1 VPTED
6 SERNILQVQ
15 NLKGFRRSQSFK
27 IMGTQPAKR
36 SLRMRTRVLQNTA
49 ALLGGRGISIVL
61 SGGASVI
68 LARYLGSEKL
78 GEFGAI
84 YAYATLFGWLATFG
98 IDSIMAR
105 EASIDR
111 NQATNILRT
120 GTRLCVIFAIGATI
134 LSLVIAPFLG
144 YKGHLH
150 FLLIFAVME
159 MLLLSPLRLP
169 GVVFLVDLKQW
180 YSAGINLLRQFLWLL
195 LVLALAWLQARLITV
210 IVWRFIVATLEAILI
225 WSFSRRFLPR
235 LREVSAD
242 RARFYLASA
251 APLAFSS
258 LLASVYMR
266 IDQVM
271 LHNMV
276 NDSTLGQYVAAVRV
290 SEMFEMLPAALIA
303 SLVPILSISANDH
316 EAFRA
321 YLDRTFRY
329 FMVLACAVCLVI
341 TTGAGYIVNLLYG
354 KQFAAAIPLLAV
366 LIWSEVSIFF
376 AAVVM
381 NAIVARSLQKYLLV
395 PTAVGALSN
404 VALNLYLIPRYAALG
419 AAWATLIS
427 YSLAWLVVPL
437 AFRQARA
444 LVMEG
449 LRWAIPAL
457 TVALGALWLARFVP
471 GSAVVKF
478 VAGVSL
484 YIAGI
489 AAARLFGWADL
500 EYVWAALTHGQAKLG

>member
-1 VPTED
+1 
-6 SERNILQVQ
+6 
-15 NLKGFRRSQSFK
+15 
-27 IMGTQPAKR
+27 
-36 SLRMRTRVLQNTA
+36 
-49 ALLGGRGISIVL
+49 
-61 SGGASVI
+61 
-68 LARYLGSEKL
+68 
-78 GEFGAI
+78 
-84 YAYATLFGWLATFG
+84 
-98 IDSIMAR
+98 
-105 EASIDR
+105 
-111 NQATNILRT
+111 
-120 GTRLCVIFAIGATI
+120 
-134 LSLVIAPFLG
+134 LVIAPFVG

-195 LVLALAWLQARLITV
+195 LVVVLAWLQARLITV

-225 WSFSRRFLPR
+225 WGFSRRFLPR

-258 LLASVYMR
+258 LLASIYMR

-303 SLVPILSISANDH
+303 SLVPILSISAKDH
-316 EAFRA
+316 KAFHA
-321 YLDRTFRY
+321 YLDRTLRY
-329 FMVLACAVCLVI
+329 FLVLACAICVFI
-341 TTGAGYIVNLLYG
+341 TTGAGLIVTLLYG
-354 KQFAAAIPLLAV
+354 KQFAAATPLLAV
-366 LIWSEVSIFF
+366 LIWSEVSTFF
-376 AAVVM
+376 GTVMVAAM
-381 NAIVARSLQKYLLV
+381 VARNLQRYLLL

-427 YSLAWLVVPL
+427 YSLAWFVVLL
-437 AFRQARA
+437 AFRQTRA
-444 LVMEG
+444 LVLQG

-457 TVALGALWLARFVP
+457 ALALGAAWAGTLLP
-471 GSAVVKF
+471 GSAVVKI
-478 VAGVSL
+478 VAGACL
-484 YIAGI
+484 YAAG
-489 AAARLFGWADL
+489 AVAARLFRQDDI
-500 EYVWAALTHGQAKLG
+500 EYAWAALAHSQAKPE